1 MNSILIK
8 PLVTEKSMNDVS
20 KGKYSFVVAK
30 DASKGAI
37 KAAVKQQFN
46 VTVVSVATSVQKGKT
61 QRVGVRRTEV
71 DRSAVKKATVQ
82 VKKGDK
88 IGIFE
93 PGGEEEVKKEK
104 KKEEKR
110 EEKKE
115 VKKETKK

>member
-1 MNSILIK
+1 MISILIK

-30 DASKGAI
+30 DASKAAI
-37 KAAVKQQFN
+37 KSAVKAQFN
-46 VTVVSVATSVQKGKT
+46 VTVVSVAISVQKGKT
-61 QRVGVRRTEV
+61 QRVGIRRTEV
-71 DRSAVKKATVQ
+71 DRATVKKATVQ

-104 KKEEKR
+104 KETK
-110 EEKKE
+110 EKK
-115 VKKETKK
+115 

>member
-8 PLVTEKSMNDVS
+8 PLITEKSMNDVS

-37 KAAVKQQFN
+37 KAAVKAQFN
-46 VTVVSVATSVQKGKT
+46 VTVISVATSVQKGKT

-71 DRSAVKKATVQ
+71 DRSEVKKATVQ
-82 VKKGDK
+82 LKKGDK

-104 KKEEKR
+104 K
-110 EEKKE
+110 EKKE
-115 VKKETKK
+115 EKKETKK